1 MYETVQKITNIPMEF
16 AAMATKRM
24 HPNNEATIADYHY
37 KFQNT

>member
-24 HPNNEATIADYHY
+24 HPNNEATIADYHN